1 VPLSPTDEFSA
12 LPVTIFDWTSRPQP
26 EFHHVAAAA
35 IVVLLTVLILLN
47 ATAVYVRYRYGKRVR
62 W

>member
-1 VPLSPTDEFSA
+1 MDGFSA
-12 LPVTIFDWTSRPQP
+12 LPVTIFDWTSRPQA
-26 EFHHVAAAA
+26 EFHHVAAAG

-47 ATAVYVRYRYGKRVR
+47 ATAVYVRYRYGKRIR